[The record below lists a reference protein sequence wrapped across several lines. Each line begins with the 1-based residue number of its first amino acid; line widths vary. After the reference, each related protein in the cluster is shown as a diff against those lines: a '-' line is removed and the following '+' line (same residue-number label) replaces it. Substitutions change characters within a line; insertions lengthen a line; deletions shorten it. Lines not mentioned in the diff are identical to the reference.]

1 LYVFRFPG
9 VDRVAAR
16 SSLRVRIF
24 KEQRPGSFM
33 VRAYRKVAEDDYP
46 VGKPQVL
53 RTTLD
58 PVVRGGK
65 TVAWDARFR
74 VSQPSRDYY
83 SSTSSQPSAPTKA
96 LCSSS
101 RSSTEKS
108 PLTIIP
114 PPAGWPANIGQY
126 EDAPGS
132 PLGGVGRQYRP
143 SVGGLYGLPHLE
155 VPVRCRPRRFSRLVE
170 DLCPLG
176 YREGALLPSPLVEVT
191 ARVLDHAPVPPAGLL
206 FHEDRA
212 VPLLREVA
220 SDTALIL
227 CLSSWNIRS
236 LCHNRYRQD
245 QGDYQCCR
253 EH

>member
-1 LYVFRFPG
+1 MRAGNFLRAIVCLGPCSHPLKR
-9 VDRVAAR
+9 RQAAAGPAPDPWLTRR
-16 SSLRVRIF
+16 S
-24 KEQRPGSFM
+24 
-33 VRAYRKVAEDDYP
+33 A
-46 VGKPQVL
+46 
-53 RTTLD
+53 
-58 PVVRGGK
+58 
-65 TVAWDARFR
+65 
-74 VSQPSRDYY
+74 
-83 SSTSSQPSAPTKA
+83 SAPTTRDRGSRRPA
-96 LCSSS
+96 SRARGRESRSS

-108 PLTIIP
+108 PLTIILL
-114 PPAGWPANIGQY
+114 PAGWPANIGQY

-132 PLGGVGRQYRP
+132 PLGGVGRQHGP
-143 SVGGLYGLPHLE
+143 AVGGLYGLPHLE
-155 VPVRCRPRRFSRLVE
+155 VPVPCRPRRFSRLVE

-176 YREGALLPSPLVEVT
+176 YREVALLPSPLVEVT